1 MREEAQQKA
10 ALEEAAVQ
18 QHDFAATVMPPPV
31 RHDSMNPE
39 AYTATVVPPA
49 RHDSMNPE
57 DEDQD
62 VEPNRP
68 VLSQG
73 VQTEQ
78 EKPKKVSLLRRVS
91 RVFLRR

>member
-18 QHDFAATVMPPPV
+18 QHDLA
-31 RHDSMNPE
+31 
-39 AYTATVVPPA
+39 ATVVPPPV

-68 VLSQG
+68 VFPQG
-73 VQTEQ
+73 VETEQ
-78 EKPKKVSLLRRVS
+78 EKPKKMSLLRRIS
-91 RVFLRR
+91 RVILRQ